1 MMPSGS
7 RYSTPAEDAL
17 FLAIMIPLA
26 LGALYG
32 ACKLIGLFWRWM

>member
-17 FLAIMIPLA
+17 FFAIMIALA
-26 LGALYG
+26 LSALYG
-32 ACKLIGLFWRWM
+32 ACKLIGLLWRWL